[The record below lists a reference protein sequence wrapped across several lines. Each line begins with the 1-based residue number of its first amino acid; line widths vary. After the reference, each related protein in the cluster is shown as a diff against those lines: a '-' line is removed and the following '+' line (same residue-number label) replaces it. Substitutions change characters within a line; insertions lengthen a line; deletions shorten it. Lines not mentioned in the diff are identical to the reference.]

1 MESAARSMAKSLSW
15 RVVAMAITL
24 SVTYAVTGNLRLAAA
39 VGVTDTVI
47 KIGTYYAHERAWNRV
62 SFGKPREPEYY
73 I

>member
-15 RVVAMAITL
+15 RMVAMTITL
-24 SVTYAVTGNLRLAAA
+24 AVTYVVTGSLSLAAA
-39 VGVTDTVI
+39 VGVTDTII

-62 SFGKPREPEYY
+62 AFGKPKEPEYY

>member
-1 MESAARSMAKSLSW
+1 MESAARSIAKSLSW

-24 SVTYAVTGNLRLAAA
+24 SVTYAVTSSFKFAAA
-39 VGVTDTVI
+39 VGATDTII

-62 SFGKPREPEYY
+62 SFGKPKEPEYY

>member
-15 RVVAMAITL
+15 RVVAMTITL
-24 SVTYAVTGNLRLAAA
+24 SVTYAVTDSLGLAAT
-39 VGVTDTVI
+39 VGLTDTVI
-47 KIGTYYAHERAWNRV
+47 KLGTYYAHERAWNRV

>member
-1 MESAARSMAKSLSW
+1 MDSAARSMVKSLSW

-24 SVTYAVTGNLRLAAA
+24 SVTYAVTGSFSLAAA

-47 KIGTYYAHERAWNRV
+47 KIGTYYAHERAWNRI